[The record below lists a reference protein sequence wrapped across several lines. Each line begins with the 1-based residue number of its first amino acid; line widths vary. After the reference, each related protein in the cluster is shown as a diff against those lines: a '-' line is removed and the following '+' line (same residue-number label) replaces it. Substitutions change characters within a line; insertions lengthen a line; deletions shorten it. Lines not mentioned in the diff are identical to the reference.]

1 MLNIRLNKEPLAD
14 FVPIEWLP
22 NVKS

>member
-14 FVPIEWLP
+14 FVPLEWKP
-22 NVKS
+22 NVKT